1 MFQAGNTSE
10 KRISTV
16 AKFVGKYKTLKEDNI
31 AVAVKE
37 LSNVTKDSTN
47 ENITKVTEIFSI
59 QCKSNN

>member
-16 AKFVGKYKTLKEDNI
+16 AKFVEKYKTLKEDNI
-31 AVAVKE
+31 AVAVRE
-37 LSNVTKDSTN
+37 LSYVTKDSTS

-59 QCKSNN
+59 QYKSNN